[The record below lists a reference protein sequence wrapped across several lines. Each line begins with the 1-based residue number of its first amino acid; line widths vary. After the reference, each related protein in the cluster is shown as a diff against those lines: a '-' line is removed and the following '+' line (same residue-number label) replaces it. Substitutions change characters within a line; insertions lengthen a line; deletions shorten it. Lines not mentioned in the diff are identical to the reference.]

1 MLCLV
6 QKMKKINRYV
16 LVNAIMLLIA
26 CMGIYISFFMN
37 SVDRSLWL
45 DEALLAE
52 SFTKRSFLGIFL
64 EGQFANLQSAP
75 IGWLWF
81 EKILTIS
88 FGNTPYVLRMGSV
101 AGFILIIILL
111 SLIQGYYY
119 RSRFPFAAAAFISNI
134 PIVLRYS
141 NMFKPY
147 ITDGA
152 ATMVV
157 AFTYGLW
164 KREKMSTGM
173 LAAVWMCLIWFSQ
186 TSCFMIGGYCLC
198 EFLFSC
204 LDKDKKGAKRS
215 VILGSAAVSSFLV
228 YFVVWGRR
236 MASLSRMQQDWQSSF
251 FPLFP
256 QSVSELIR
264 GYYLL
269 KSVALEFDRTWFL
282 VAALFAGGLILA
294 VWKKDRM
301 VMGLFLGLG
310 VALLASAA
318 HLYPISGRLWGFC
331 YPAIALIAF
340 VTIEEIIPREKQ
352 IEIPA
357 ALVMIIII
365 LSNTGKWYAQTS
377 DVYLKDQEVKLEM
390 DYLRDHMD
398 PDDMV
403 YVYSYSKAGFEYIN
417 GYGNTSFGGGKNN
430 VVFGDLDHNKSLV
443 IDCRL
448 EKEKILSYPEL
459 WIVSTHV
466 EASRWQ
472 FVELADAMH
481 QNGYLELVDYQYE
494 SPLWYYTESLKDVK
508 KHFVMNLQSVDI
520 GDEYNE
526 AVIHIRNDG
535 EAYLNNPFDEI
546 FLEEKESG
554 KLYPIQDLI
563 ASGEEVD
570 ITVWF
575 PANEEPEFILRSRY
589 GRIAE
594 EDTFRI
600 TKQTMENCQKVK

>member
-1 MLCLV
+1 
-6 QKMKKINRYV
+6 MKKITDIFFI
-16 LVNAIMLLIA
+16 NAVMLLIT
-26 CMGIYISFFMN
+26 CVGIYISFFMN
-37 SVDRSLWL
+37 SVNRSLWL

-81 EKILTIS
+81 EKILAIL

-147 ITDGA
+147 ITDGT
-152 ATMVV
+152 ATMVI
-157 AFTYGLW
+157 AFAYGLW
-164 KREKMSTGM
+164 RRKKIRTGM

-186 TSCFMIGGYCLC
+186 TACFIIGGYCLC

-204 LDKDKKGAKRS
+204 LDKDKKGVQKS
-215 VILGSAAVSSFLV
+215 VILGVSAVSSFLV
-228 YFVVWGRR
+228 YFFAWGSR
-236 MASLSRMQQDWQSSF
+236 MASLSRMQQDWESSF
-251 FPLFP
+251 FSIIP

-269 KSVALEFDRTWFL
+269 KSVVLEFDRTWFL

-294 VWKKDRM
+294 ILKKDRM
-301 VMGLFLGLG
+301 LMGLFLGLG
-310 VALLASAA
+310 VALLASAV

-340 VTIEEIIPREKQ
+340 VTMEEIIHREKH

-357 ALVMIIII
+357 ALVMIVII
-365 LSNTGKWYAQTS
+365 LSNTGKWYAQAS
-377 DVYLKDQEVKLEM
+377 DVYMKGQEVKLEM
-390 DYLRDHMD
+390 DYLRDHMN

-403 YVYSYSKAGFEYIN
+403 YVYSYSKAAFEYIN
-417 GYGNTSFGGGKNN
+417 GYGNTSFGGSKDN
-430 VVFGDLDHNKSLV
+430 VVFGDLDFNKSLV

-466 EASRWQ
+466 EESRWQ
-472 FVELADAMH
+472 FIELADAMH
-481 QNGYLELVDYQYE
+481 RNGYLELVDYQYE
-494 SPLWYYTESLKDVK
+494 SPLWYYTESLGDVK
-508 KHFVMNLQSVDI
+508 KHFVMNVQSLEM
-520 GDEYNE
+520 GDGYNE

-546 FLEEKESG
+546 FLEEKGSG
-554 KLYPIQDLI
+554 EIYPIDDLI
-563 ASGEEVD
+563 APGEETD
-570 ITVWF
+570 ITVCF
-575 PANEEPEFILRSRY
+575 PANEEPEYILRSRY

-594 EDTFRI
+594 RDSLRI
-600 TKQTMENCQKVK
+600 TKRMMVNSGNVQ